1 MPHEDHKLHNLDQIK
16 ALAENPLQIATRIL
30 ALEARAKEWRIGSDP
45 NRKAGLL
52 MQLEALIEKSK
63 TDAEDAHIEA
73 DDLLLE
79 FINDEKVSELYG
91 KIEKWY
97 KD

>member
-1 MPHEDHKLHNLDQIK
+1 MQDNKLHNYDAIVR
-16 ALAENPLQIATRIL
+16 LAENPRDMASRIL
-30 ALEARAKEWRIGSDP
+30 ALEARAKEWKIGTDP
-45 NRKAGLL
+45 QRKAGLL
-52 MQLEALIEKSK
+52 AQLESLIEKSK